1 MRLRLFLVPLA
12 CLVAAVILQTTLFS
26 RFSYITPDLV
36 LLVIILLAITDLP
49 REGVLVMAFSGG
61 LVVDML
67 GSTALGLRAAVFTV
81 IGYAAVKTAQRVD
94 IGPVAIALWVAAL
107 TLAGVALFLVVG
119 TLFGQGGLISTGL
132 ARRLIFVPLSNL
144 VLSFVVA
151 PLMNRLIR
159 GKVRGLL

>member
-1 MRLRLFLVPLA
+1 MLFAL
-12 CLVAAVILQTTLFS
+12 
-26 RFSYITPDLV
+26 
-36 LLVIILLAITDLP
+36 TDLP

-119 TLFGQGGLISTGL
+119 TLFGQGRSEERRVGKEGR
-132 ARRLIFVPLSNL
+132 ARGVT
-144 VLSFVVA
+144 
-151 PLMNRLIR
+151 
-159 GKVRGLL
+159 

>member
-1 MRLRLFLVPLA
+1 
-12 CLVAAVILQTTLFS
+12 
-26 RFSYITPDLV
+26 
-36 LLVIILLAITDLP
+36 
-49 REGVLVMAFSGG
+49 MAFSGG

-81 IGYAAVKTAQRVD
+81 IGYIAVKTAHRVD
-94 IGPVAIALWVAAL
+94 IGPLAIALWVAAL

-132 ARRLIFVPLSNL
+132 GRRLIFVPLSNL
-144 VLSFVVA
+144 VLSFAVA